1 MTAYL
6 QIQGAYGRKYT
17 TQAAIKVDLIA
28 NLDFHVLTIGF
39 GSYGNLADFKSAGVQ
54 NLEVRYGKQGEKVA
68 VFAVAKLAA

>member
-6 QIQGAYGRKYT
+6 QIQGAYGRKYNS
-17 TQAAIKVDLIA
+17 QAAIKADLIA
-28 NLDFHVLTIGF
+28 NLDFQILTLGF
-39 GSYGNLADFKSAGVQ
+39 HTYGNLADFKSAGVQ